1 MDLWQIVSLCIG
13 LFPRWLII
21 CLFHSCQNEC
31 RIMMNTLLN
40 TWSNRINGLRD
51 ERINCKHFSS
61 FSRKDNALLSLPL
74 PPKKKFKELDHSFHT
89 TNIFCCNTQYSKKI
103 FIIIGSSYK
112 KNNRCDP
119 NNWLSTGESW
129 PRSIQHKKKTFHVH
143 KYVLDNIEIK
153 FRLVLS
159 QRKQASRH
167 AILSAP
173 SVDYFFIIFNNA
185 SFFQWDQTT
194 KNHFREV
201 S

>member
-1 MDLWQIVSLCIG
+1 MRELIVRILVVFQEKKMRYWTPPPQKKIQRNGSLVSYNQ
-13 LFPRWLII
+13 
-21 CLFHSCQNEC
+21 H
-31 RIMMNTLLN
+31 
-40 TWSNRINGLRD
+40 
-51 ERINCKHFSS
+51 
-61 FSRKDNALLSLPL
+61 
-74 PPKKKFKELDHSFHT
+74 
-89 TNIFCCNTQYSKKI
+89 FCCNTQYSTKI